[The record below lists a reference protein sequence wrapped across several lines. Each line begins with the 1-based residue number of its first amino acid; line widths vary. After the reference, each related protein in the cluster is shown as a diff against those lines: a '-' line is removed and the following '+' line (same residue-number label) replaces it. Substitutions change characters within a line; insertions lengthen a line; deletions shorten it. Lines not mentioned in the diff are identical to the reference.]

1 MRWLAVALVLAST
14 AALADGEIKLEVPL
28 GKQVRKN
35 VGYARGWMCD
45 DPTIAT
51 AELVTVDDHNE
62 WTVKGE
68 KLGTTLCRVGT
79 QPMTPVYYVFE
90 VHVVAAKPKK

>member
-1 MRWLAVALVLAST
+1 MRLAAFALVLVSAT
-14 AALADGEIKLEVPL
+14 ALADGEIKLEVPL

-45 DPTIAT
+45 DPSLVSAD
-51 AELVTVDDHNE
+51 LVTVDDHNE
-62 WTVKGE
+62 WIVKGT
-68 KLGTTLCRVGT
+68 KIGTTLCRVGT

-90 VHVVAAKPKK
+90 VHVVAAPKKR